1 MAAVLKR
8 CGCPETDW
16 KICPHAWVVR
26 YRTLGGRASRQQE
39 RSFGAD
45 RREADDFALKVEH
58 DKRARVFIDPAAGD
72 VLFRAYA
79 QTWLSRHLGADSTV
93 AGYRS
98 VLNAHVFPAFGHRP
112 LSRVRR
118 EDVKNLIAVMR
129 GKGLSAS
136 RVREAHLVVAAIC
149 NEAVR
154 DKMIAMSPCL
164 SIALP
169 EVIVNRDFIVPTAAQ
184 MDTLAAGLPGDWA
197 ATIWLMHGCG
207 LRIGE
212 ALAVSEQSITGQGTI
227 LRVAEQVNPQGQLR
241 PLKFRAAGDYRD
253 TPLPQYVYDAIGKH
267 LADYGTTADGYLF
280 RGRRQK
286 LVVRRTY
293 QDDFA
298 RAARKAGLPP
308 QFIPHS
314 LRHCFA
320 STALARGIPITDV
333 SQWLGHRSIEVTY
346 RIYRHLMPSAWDR
359 ARTALDQAY
368 IDAVAGNS
376 PCLGSGA
383 D

>member
-1 MAAVLKR
+1 MATVLKR

-16 KICPHAWVVR
+16 KTCPHAWVVR

-39 RSFGAD
+39 RPFGAD

-79 QTWLSRHLGADSTV
+79 QTWLARHLGADSTV

-118 EDVKNLIAVMR
+118 EDVKDLIAVMR

-136 RVREAHLVVAAIC
+136 RVREAHLVVAAIF

-154 DKMIAMSPCL
+154 DKMIAVSPCR

-169 EVIVNRDFIVPTAAQ
+169 EITVNRDFVVPTAAQ
-184 MDTLAAGLPGDWA
+184 TDGLAAGLPGDWA

-207 LRIGE
+207 LRVGE
-212 ALAVSEQSITGQGTI
+212 ALAVSEQCIISDRTV
-227 LRVAEQVNPQGQLR
+227 LRVCEQVNPQGQLR
-241 PLKFRAAGDYRD
+241 PLKFRSDGDYRD
-253 TPLPQYVYDAIGKH
+253 TPLPQYVSDAIDKH
-267 LADYGTTADGYLF
+267 LADYGTTPDGYLF

-298 RAARKAGLPP
+298 RAARKTGLPP

-314 LRHCFA
+314 LRHYFA

-368 IDAVAGNS
+368 LEAMAAGPS
-376 PCLGSGA
+376 
-383 D
+383 

>member
-1 MAAVLKR
+1 MAPKSMLPILIRRLILATTPVTEITMRAGEGELLSGWDGLVRSDVDDPHVPRGASAWELGTKR
-8 CGCPETDW
+8 
-16 KICPHAWVVR
+16 
-26 YRTLGGRASRQQE
+26 
-39 RSFGAD
+39 
-45 RREADDFALKVEH
+45 
-58 DKRARVFIDPAAGD
+58 RAR
-72 VLFRAYA
+72 
-79 QTWLSRHLGADSTV
+79 S

-98 VLNAHVFPAFGHRP
+98 VLNAHVYPAFGHRP

-118 EDVKNLIAVMR
+118 EDVKDLVAAMR

-154 DKMIAMSPCL
+154 DKMIAVSPCL
-164 SIALP
+164 AIALP
-169 EVIVNRDFIVPTAAQ
+169 EVTMNRDFIVPTAAQ
-184 MDTLAAGLPGDWA
+184 TDGLAAGLPGDWA

-207 LRIGE
+207 LRVGE
-212 ALAVSEQSITGQGTI
+212 ALAINERCITGQGTV
-227 LRVAEQVNPQGQLR
+227 LRVCEQVNPQRQLR

-253 TPLPQYVYDAIGKH
+253 TPLPQYVSDAIDKH

-286 LVVRRTY
+286 LAVRRTY

-314 LRHCFA
+314 LRHYFA
-320 STALARGIPITDV
+320 STALARGVPITDV

-346 RIYRHLMPSAWDR
+346 RIYRHLMPGAWDR

-368 IDAVAGNS
+368 LETMAA
-376 PCLGSGA
+376 SGPT
-383 D
+383 